1 MERHVGRHCG
11 RDFKLPWQRGW
22 PLGWPESTK
31 APFFLKLFV
40 VHCLAACS
48 RFNLSSRGHSETK
61 KARFAWQYWP
71 FLAILVCLAG
81 LTVNNGIGAPKMGKF
96 SLKHGSGSIWRA
108 QFAFRTKIMWKVK
121 CFGPLWAPAP
131 CKNKKKRPLSPKT
144 SRWSCPGAA
153 QMRFLGSN

>member
-1 MERHVGRHCG
+1 MCAHELNLSSLYVSDDSEAKTTTKKTFLVLMERHVGRHCG

-61 KARFAWQYWP
+61 KRVSHGNIGRFWCVWP
-71 FLAILVCLAG
+71 G
-81 LTVNNGIGAPKMGKF
+81 LRVNNDIGAPKMGKF
-96 SLKHGSGSIWRA
+96 SLQHGSGSHY
-108 QFAFRTKIMWKVK
+108 
-121 CFGPLWAPAP
+121 
-131 CKNKKKRPLSPKT
+131 
-144 SRWSCPGAA
+144 
-153 QMRFLGSN
+153 